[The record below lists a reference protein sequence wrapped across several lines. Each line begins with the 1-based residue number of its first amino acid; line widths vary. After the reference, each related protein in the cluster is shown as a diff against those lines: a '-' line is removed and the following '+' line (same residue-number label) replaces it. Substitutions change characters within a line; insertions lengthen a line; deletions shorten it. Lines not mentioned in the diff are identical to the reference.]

1 MIKFQCPNGHP
12 LTAPESAAGKSGK
25 CPKCNSP
32 FVVPEPVELGLDLDP
47 LDDPLPPITPAMGS
61 GKGNVGG
68 GEVFVFLC
76 PNGHKLHGPPS
87 LKGKAGQCPH
97 CGARFRI
104 PTDEDIELADQEA
117 PLSADGDQ
125 GEGLRELGAS
135 SAEGHPGE
143 GGENY
148 LQAPPAGPQGLGYI
162 VGRLWDWRT
171 QDTELEI
178 FLSEGEIIAPDFYSE
193 FLSTSDFGVFGIQA
207 SDGTYDISV
216 IPWAAVRRVGMRR
229 LPDLS
234 GDLFQ

>member
-1 MIKFQCPNGHP
+1 MIKFQCPSGHP

-32 FVVPEPVELGLDLDP
+32 FVVPSPVEIGLELDP
-47 LDDPLPPITPAMGS
+47 LDDQLPPITPAMGS
-61 GKGNVGG
+61 GKGNVTG

-104 PTDEDIELADQEA
+104 PSDEDIELANQEG
-117 PLSADGDQ
+117 SSSEGDQ
-125 GEGLRELGAS
+125 PVEGLEDLGGNANHDQTGEGAGEYLRR
-135 SAEGHPGE
+135 
-143 GGENY
+143 
-148 LQAPPAGPQGLGYI
+148 PPAGPQGLGYI

-178 FLSEGEIIAPDFYSE
+178 FLSEGEIVAPDYYSE

-207 SDGTYDISV
+207 SDGSYDITV
-216 IPWAAVRRVGMRR
+216 IPWNTVRRVGMRR

-234 GDLFQ
+234 GDVFQ